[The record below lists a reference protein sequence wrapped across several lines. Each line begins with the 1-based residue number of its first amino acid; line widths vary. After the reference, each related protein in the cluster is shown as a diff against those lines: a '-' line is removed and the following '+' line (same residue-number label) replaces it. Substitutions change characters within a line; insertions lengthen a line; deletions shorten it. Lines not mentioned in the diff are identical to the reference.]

1 METRGD
7 VHLQEPGL
15 ELGVQEDVEAK
26 ELEAGVSAGH
36 VVVVEADEAAF
47 GTDNSLYHQVF
58 DLLPDGGVIDPGGVK
73 VSPQGLEGPLVS
85 LQMIGVRIGNQN
97 ESSSTFSCSLSS
109 LLT

>member
-36 VVVVEADEAAF
+36 VVVVEADKASL

-58 DLLPDGGVIDPGGVK
+58 DLLPDGGVIDPRGVK

-85 LQMIGVRIGNQN
+85 LQMIGVKIENQK
-97 ESSSTFSCSLSS
+97 
-109 LLT
+109 